1 MRPMTDL
8 FDLSGTAA
16 LVTGGNG
23 GIGRGIAVGLAQ
35 AGASVVIAARNEE
48 KTADAVA
55 EIEGFGGKVVGV
67 ACDVLKRADI
77 DAAVEAARSNF
88 GRLDIVVANAGI
100 GRGGQPQDIAEE
112 AWDLTVDTNLKAVFQ
127 TAQAAYPLLKE
138 GGRGKVITIGS
149 EYSLFGSPTVLPYS
163 ASKGGVIQ
171 LTKSLAVAWARD
183 DIQVNAII
191 PGWVWTD
198 MTAGIKNNQR
208 NYDRIIDRTPAK
220 RFADPEELA
229 GTAIFLASHASDFV
243 TGQSIPVDGGYSIA

>member
-1 MRPMTDL
+1 MDL

-35 AGASVVIAARNEE
+35 AGASVVIAARNEQ
-48 KTADAVA
+48 KTADTIA
-55 EIEGFGGKVVGV
+55 EIEGFGGSAVGV
-67 ACDVLKRADI
+67 TCDVLQRADI

-88 GRLDIVVANAGI
+88 GRLDVLVANAGV
-100 GRGGQPQDIAEE
+100 GRGAQPQDIAEVD
-112 AWDLTVDTNLKAVFQ
+112 WDLVVDTNLKSVFQ
-127 TAQAAYPLLKE
+127 CAQAAYPLLKE

-149 EYSLFGSPTVLPYS
+149 MYSLFGSPAVSSYS

-183 DIQVNAII
+183 NIQVNAIL
-191 PGWVWTD
+191 PGWVWTE
-198 MTAGIKNNQR
+198 MTEGIKDNPKNL
-208 NYDRIIDRTPAK
+208 DRIVDRTPAK
-220 RFADPEELA
+220 RFAEPDELA

-243 TGQSIPVDGGYSIA
+243 TGQSLAVDGGYSIA